1 MKESGM
7 IGYEGMCNGMS
18 DPHILSAIYLSI
30 KLINRADGGM
40 KHKTVIG
47 RPAAPV
53 PTGQERQHY

>member
-1 MKESGM
+1 M

-40 KHKTVIG
+40 KRKTVIG